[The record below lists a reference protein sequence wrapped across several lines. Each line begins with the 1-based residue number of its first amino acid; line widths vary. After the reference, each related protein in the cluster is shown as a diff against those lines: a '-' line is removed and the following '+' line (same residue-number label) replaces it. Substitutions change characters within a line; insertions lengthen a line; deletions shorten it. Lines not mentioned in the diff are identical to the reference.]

1 MNRKPTTLERCTLTM
16 GCTRSPE
23 VDFTF
28 ETNGLLLFF
37 NGLID
42 VSSPYGYNS
51 HTPRMSFL
59 FPLFKTLKK
68 CTKKGYFRRTAEA
81 KEAFA
86 QLKENLATLPTYL
99 FAAHGV
105 VSAVLLTDRDSVQTP
120 VYFISKALQQTEL
133 NYSPME
139 KMILALVCVAK
150 RMRRYFQAHP
160 IAMITDQPIKQVISK
175 PDVVGRLQKW
185 SVLL

>member
-1 MNRKPTTLERCTLTM
+1 M
-16 GCTRSPE
+16 
-23 VDFTF
+23 
-28 ETNGLLLFF
+28 
-37 NGLID
+37 
-42 VSSPYGYNS
+42 
-51 HTPRMSFL
+51 
-59 FPLFKTLKK
+59 KK

-105 VSAVLLTDRDSVQTP
+105 VSAMLLTDRDSVQTP

-133 NYSPME
+133 NYSLME

-160 IAMITDQPIKQVISK
+160 ITVIMDQPIKQVISK
-175 PDVVGRLQKW
+175 PDGQILADFIIKNPEEEGEVTPKAAIHHKPWTLFTDGSSCVDGSGARSRMLTNEL
-185 SVLL
+185 S